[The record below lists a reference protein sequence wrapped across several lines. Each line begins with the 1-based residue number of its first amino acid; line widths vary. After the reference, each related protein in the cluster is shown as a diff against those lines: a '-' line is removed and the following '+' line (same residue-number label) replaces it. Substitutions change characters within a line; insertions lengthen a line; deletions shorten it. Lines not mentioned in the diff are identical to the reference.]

1 MRIIIVEGGKRP
13 YEAELEHDLE
23 SMCRCVGGNIEAV
36 YEPGGR
42 DAALICNDE
51 GKLLSLPLN
60 RALRD
65 EHGEAYDVVAG
76 TFLVVGLGEEDFASL
91 TPELA
96 EKFEKKFHQPEDF
109 IRLGHRMMVIRV
121 PDEAVRPE
129 KNKAAP
135 SKDAGLDR

>member
-23 SMCRCVGGNIEAV
+23 SMRRCVGGNIEVV

-65 EHGEAYDVVAG
+65 EEGEIYDIIAG
-76 TFLVVGLGEEDFASL
+76 TFFICGAPPDSESFTSL
-91 TPELA
+91 TDEQVDYWLKSFAKPE
-96 EKFEKKFHQPEDF
+96 FF
-109 IRLGHRMMVIRV
+109 VRV
-121 PDEAVRPE
+121 NGQIICVPVEEPG
-129 KNKAAP
+129 K
-135 SKDAGLDR
+135 

>member
-23 SMCRCVGGNIEAV
+23 SMRRRVGGDIEAV

-51 GKLLSLPLN
+51 GKLLNLPLN

-65 EHGEAYDVVAG
+65 EEGEIYDIIAG
-76 TFLVVGLGEEDFASL
+76 TFFVCGTPPDSESFTSL
-91 TPELA
+91 TDEQVDYWLRRFAKPEFFVRVNG
-96 EKFEKKFHQPEDF
+96 K
-109 IRLGHRMMVIRV
+109 VICV
-121 PDEAVRPE
+121 PVEEP
-129 KNKAAP
+129 
-135 SKDAGLDR
+135 GI

>member
-23 SMCRCVGGNIEAV
+23 SMRRCVGGDIEAV

-51 GKLLSLPLN
+51 GKLLNLPLN

-65 EHGEAYDVVAG
+65 EEGEIYDIIAG
-76 TFLVVGLGEEDFASL
+76 TFFVCGASPDSENFTSL
-91 TPELA
+91 TDEQAAYWLKRFAKPEFFVSVNGKLICVPA
-96 EKFEKKFHQPEDF
+96 EELRQ
-109 IRLGHRMMVIRV
+109 
-121 PDEAVRPE
+121 
-129 KNKAAP
+129 
-135 SKDAGLDR
+135 